1 MIYRNNALPPNI
13 CTTREVN
20 KNIILTNIYK
30 EISENV
36 STEYLNMNKIWEN
49 ITQMDYC
56 AKIQNFKSKFG
67 KQVGVSCGSEDT
79 MYWNKIVL

>member
-1 MIYRNNALPPNI
+1 
-13 CTTREVN
+13 
-20 KNIILTNIYK
+20 
-30 EISENV
+30 
-36 STEYLNMNKIWEN
+36 MNKIWEN